1 MHSSFQLYR
10 WNSIPIRG
18 LLRFTPIT
26 YVVAAKNICD
36 LSVVYIFIAP
46 TGAVAFTNAHF
57 GAGVGPIYLDAVD
70 CTGSESNLTD
80 CFRSFIVSCSSH
92 SEDAGV
98 RCQGELHLDSTTT
111 YTACSIF

>member
-1 MHSSFQLYR
+1 MLC
-10 WNSIPIRG
+10 
-18 LLRFTPIT
+18 T
-26 YVVAAKNICD
+26 
-36 LSVVYIFIAP
+36 FIVP

-57 GAGVGPIYLDAVD
+57 GAGFGPIYLDTVD

-98 RCQGELHLDSTTT
+98 RCQGELHLDSITI
-111 YTACSIF
+111 YSVHAQSFNHPPRSNHYFSFHLWGAVILRI